1 MSDSEERPASD
12 EGGSESGRGAIAA
25 AADDVRRPLLS
36 LLRDGG
42 RGNLRWVGAGTV
54 SSVIAQFLSNLDM
67 FVVGLAFDAMFNGE
81 GYDLPLVPA
90 GWIPAEPTGML
101 WFTAALLVG
110 LKLVDMTFGIVAEY
124 SFFLFAQRTLHRI
137 RVDAFDRVQR
147 LDMGFFDTQQTGEV
161 MSVLNNDVNSLEQFL
176 EVGPNLGVVAAA
188 MFASSVVY
196 MALLNWQLALVSV
209 AVAPLLLAANV
220 WFGARHE
227 ARNDD
232 VREET
237 GILNALL
244 ETNISGIQTV
254 KAFGGERYET
264 ERVTD
269 RSATHRTASWRAHM
283 VGVGHQPALRM
294 IAGVAFVATLFVG
307 TEWAID
313 SRFWFLPGTITAG
326 ELVPFMYYT
335 QQLVLPVRFLA
346 WVTGLYKGATAS
358 AKRIL
363 GVQRIEPPRED
374 GRTELNDPDG
384 RVEYDDASFA
394 YPGTDERVLHDID
407 LAVESGETV
416 GLVGETG
423 AGKSTLLKLLQAYYD
438 PDEGSVRVD
447 GTDARDITRES
458 LRTSIGYV
466 AQDPFLFTG
475 TIRENIAYSV
485 DDATDDAV
493 EAAAREAGAHEFI
506 ASLEQGYDAEVG
518 ERGVML
524 SGGQRQR
531 IALAR
536 VLLADPPMFIFDEAT
551 SHVDNRTEVLIQRSL
566 DAVTE
571 DRTTFVVAH
580 RLSTVRDADR
590 IVVVDDGAIV
600 EQGTHDELLDL
611 DGKYADLWKVQVGAV
626 GT

>member
-1 MSDSEERPASD
+1 
-12 EGGSESGRGAIAA
+12 
-25 AADDVRRPLLS
+25 
-36 LLRDGG
+36 
-42 RGNLRWVGAGTV
+42 
-54 SSVIAQFLSNLDM
+54 
-67 FVVGLAFDAMFNGE
+67 
-81 GYDLPLVPA
+81 
-90 GWIPAEPTGML
+90 
-101 WFTAALLVG
+101 
-110 LKLVDMTFGIVAEY
+110 
-124 SFFLFAQRTLHRI
+124 
-137 RVDAFDRVQR
+137 
-147 LDMGFFDTQQTGEV
+147 MGFFDTQQTGEV

-176 EVGPNLGVVAAA
+176 EVGPNLGVVSVA

-196 MALLNWQLALVSV
+196 MALLNWRLALVSV

-254 KAFGGERYET
+254 KAFGGEGHET

-294 IAGVAFVATLFVG
+294 LAGAAFVATLFVG

-346 WVTGLYKGATAS
+346 WVTGLYKGATSA

-374 GRTELNDPDG
+374 GRTELVDPEG
-384 RVEYDDASFA
+384 RVEYDGVSFA
-394 YPGTDERVLHDID
+394 YPGTDERVLRDVD
-407 LAVESGETV
+407 LAVEPGETV

-438 PDEGSVRVD
+438 PDEGHVRVD
-447 GTDARDITRES
+447 GTDAREISRES
-458 LRTSIGYV
+458 LRTAIGYV

-475 TIRENIAYSV
+475 TIRENIAYAV
-485 DDATDDAV
+485 DGATDDEI

-506 ASLEQGYDAEVG
+506 SDLEEGYDAEVG
-518 ERGVML
+518 ERGVKL

-536 VLLADPPMFIFDEAT
+536 VLLSDPPMFIFDEAT

-600 EQGTHDELLDL
+600 EQGTHDELLEL
-611 DGKYADLWKVQVGAV
+611 DGTYADLWKVQVGAV
-626 GT
+626 ET